1 MAKKQFT
8 HPAQSAQKSTITNQ
22 KWCGPNLGECEA
34 AFVAAFV
41 EPSRAI
47 PQAWYTINTGV
58 YTASVDRESG
68 EISYREA

>member
-1 MAKKQFT
+1 MSKKHFT
-8 HPAQSAQKSTITNQ
+8 HPAPIAQKSTVNQ
-22 KWCGPNLGECEA
+22 KWLGPDLGECEA

-41 EPSRAI
+41 ERPPAI

-58 YTASVDRESG
+58 YTARVDRESG